1 MSELLI
7 LMGIGKQ
14 YHKYIFAVLILVI
27 GWYLIKFI
35 IRITNKALIR
45 AHVDEGM
52 ISFTKSFLQMSLRVV
67 LIIMV
72 FITLGI
78 VEMSSLVTALSA
90 LTVTVGITMKSSLS
104 NFAGGF
110 LIITNKTFS
119 VGDRIKIKDDEG
131 IVSRIEIM
139 FTTLVTDEGDEI
151 IIPNACLVESHIKN
165 YSRKRACENE
175 V

>member
-45 AHVDEGM
+45 AHVDEGI

-67 LIIMV
+67 L
-72 FITLGI
+72 I